1 MITVALYGHT
11 IQETNNKT
19 IPRAAARILL
29 LSLRVLYT
37 DLLVT
42 SVEIII
48 NGPSFS
54 IEVIGG
60 RAGEG
65 TYLPF
70 QSRKYQLKPKIKILS

>member
-1 MITVALYGHT
+1 MITVALYGHK

-60 RAGEG
+60 RAGGGPTSHFKAEN
-65 TYLPF
+65 
-70 QSRKYQLKPKIKILS
+70 IN